1 MPFCSRYCLWQL
13 WPFPVIAFTYWQQ
26 TPAYSLLKFIE
37 GRNRNHQGLA
47 AAIVKLWEKS
57 LVVKIAVKRG
67 IQNTNNKLMAEE
79 IKVCMPLDVSSLT
92 DTPTSQRL
100 FFKESWKNSYFQII
114 LSCRTHP
121 NWIYHLNTFELSNA
135 TKSQN
140 TITDSLGNLIFKE
153 LTQRKAKCS

>member
-1 MPFCSRYCLWQL
+1 L
-13 WPFPVIAFTYWQQ
+13 I
-26 TPAYSLLKFIE
+26 KFIE

-92 DTPTSQRL
+92 DYPALQHL
-100 FFKESWKNSYFQII
+100 FFSKES
-114 LSCRTHP
+114 
-121 NWIYHLNTFELSNA
+121 
-135 TKSQN
+135 
-140 TITDSLGNLIFKE
+140 
-153 LTQRKAKCS
+153 